1 MASIRNL
8 KKDINNVLGDLIDAV
23 YFVEQGLGREISVE
37 GDAIIDQAIL
47 VFDRLIEDVNKKD
60 IQKPSAH
67 FKQVR
72 ETLMQE
78 ATALVSR
85 INQLS

>member
-23 YFVEQGLGREISVE
+23 YFVEQGLGRDISE
-37 GDAIIDQAIL
+37 AGDAIIDHAIM

-60 IQKPSAH
+60 IVNPKTH
-67 FKQVR
+67 FKQIR
-72 ETLMQE
+72 ETLLQE
-78 ATALVSR
+78 ATELVGR
-85 INQLS
+85 INKLS

>member
-23 YFVEQGLGREISVE
+23 YFVEQGLGREISE
-37 GDAIIDQAIL
+37 AGDAIIDQAIM

-60 IQKPSAH
+60 IENPKFH
-67 FKQVR
+67 FKKIR
-72 ETLMQE
+72 ENLLQE
-78 ATALVSR
+78 ATELVHR